1 MTTTNPIRFHHL
13 KAYAEAPIFAQAA
26 LAGGESKGTKAK
38 ALGTIGHA
46 MLFETQEVVV
56 YGKARN
62 DKHAEYQ
69 EFKAKHADALIVTE
83 KEYWEAAG
91 LVQAVR
97 ENPRAMQLLAGP
109 DVVRE
114 QTVITS
120 IAGRLCRATPDARGP
135 EGIVDLKTTVS
146 AHPRRFYKQAKG
158 FAYHAQLAWYDRV
171 LTAAERPFGP
181 GRYIIAVQKGF
192 RPYAQVYKLPADL
205 CEDGDRCAGA
215 WFEGLRNCLDSGQ
228 FPGYGPAEMMLEA
241 PDQDFGLDWGG
252 DEQAA

>member
-1 MTTTNPIRFHHL
+1 MSDNPIRWHHL
-13 KAYAEAPIFAQAA
+13 MAYAEAPVFAQAA
-26 LAGGESKGTKAK
+26 LAGVESDDTREKE
-38 ALGTIGHA
+38 LGSAAHA

-69 EFKAKHADALIVTE
+69 DFKAKHAGSLIVTE

-91 LVQAVR
+91 LVRAVR
-97 ENPRAMQLLAGP
+97 ENPRAMELLAGK

-120 IAGRLCRATPDARGP
+120 IAGRLVRATPDARGP
-135 EGIVDLKTTVS
+135 EGIADLKSTRDAS
-146 AHPRRFYKQAKG
+146 PRGFYFQAKRLG
-158 FAYHAQLAWYDRV
+158 YFGYLAWCDRV

-181 GRYIIAVQKGF
+181 GRFIVAVKKGP

-205 CEDGDRCAGA
+205 CEQGDRCAGA
-215 WFEGLRNCLDSGQ
+215 WFEGLRNCLDSGE

-241 PDQDFGLDWGG
+241 PEQDFGLDWGA